1 VSRYSAHL
9 YQLSAMTKVWENV
22 ERKFMQHKDDTEKKV
37 QADFDS
43 GIGLLKGELR
53 MVRGNLNN
61 NCQVDAATHGNT
73 LQHTATH
80 CNTLRHIATLYS
92 TL

>member
-1 VSRYSAHL
+1 
-9 YQLSAMTKVWENV
+9 
-22 ERKFMQHKDDTEKKV
+22 MQHKYDTEKKV

-61 NCQVDAATHGNT
+61 NCQVDAATHCNT
-73 LQHTATH
+73 LQRTATH
-80 CNTLRHIATLYS
+80 CNALQRTATHYYALQHLRYTLSARR
-92 TL
+92 